1 MVPNIMMKRHQKRHN
16 LKKNESFCVG
26 KMFKWKIAWMREG
39 SALANITIYS
49 VIQMN
54 ISWNSFI

>member
-26 KMFKWKIAWMREG
+26 KMFKWKIAWMRRQHI
-39 SALANITIYS
+39 SKYNI
-49 VIQMN
+49 VQGDL
-54 ISWNSFI
+54 